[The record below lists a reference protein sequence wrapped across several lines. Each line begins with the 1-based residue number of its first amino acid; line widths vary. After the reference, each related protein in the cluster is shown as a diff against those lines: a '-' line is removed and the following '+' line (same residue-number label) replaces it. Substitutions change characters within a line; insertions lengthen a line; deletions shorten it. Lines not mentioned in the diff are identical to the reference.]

1 MKLSIKS
8 LWSKSGKVDKAFAL
22 FLFVYLLSL
31 VAWPDTGFEGIV
43 AFVTFCLGAWIALR
57 LLRIGLR
64 KLTWRLRNRL
74 IVAYA
79 FIAVLP
85 ILLVLTLVGLGAY
98 MLAGQVA
105 VYLVR
110 SELDR
115 RLVSLR
121 SVAEHATDSPS
132 DIRVIDATEQQHF
145 PGLIL
150 WTSQNGASQEWPPE
164 EDVSLPETLPVNS
177 SGFASRDGRYYA
189 WADVVVGNEKG
200 SGADATHTPFSQ
212 RAGAGVGRL
221 LLLKAGHCRVG
232 DGPPGEPTEDSD

>member
-1 MKLSIKS
+1 M
-8 LWSKSGKVDKAFAL
+8 VAL
-22 FLFVYLLSL
+22 ALYLILRF
-31 VAWPDTGFEGIV
+31 AWPDSGLEAFV
-43 AFVTFCLGAWIALR
+43 AFVTYVLGAWISLR

-74 IVAYA
+74 MVAYL

-115 RLVSLR
+115 RLIALR
-121 SVAEHATDSPS
+121 SVADDLNASPAA
-132 DIRVIDATEQQHF
+132 IQRVDEAQQRQF

-150 WTSQNGASQEWPPE
+150 WTARNDAIEEWPADA
-164 EDVSLPETLPVNS
+164 DVSWPAGLPVNAEWIRIAPGTLLRLGGYRRRQS
-177 SGFASRDGRYYA
+177 ADSG
-189 WADVVVGNEKG
+189 V
-200 SGADATHTPFSQ
+200 DAAHPPFSE

-221 LLLKAGHCRVG
+221 LLSCSANTVTSGSVRASRKPRCAGA
-232 DGPPGEPTEDSD
+232 PPRLARESKRSFG

>member
-132 DIRVIDATEQQHF
+132 DIRVIDATRAATFSWIDFVDVAEWSE
-145 PGLIL
+145 PGVAARR
-150 WTSQNGASQEWPPE
+150 GREFARDAAREFEW
-164 EDVSLPETLPVNS
+164 VRFARRTLLRL
-177 SGFASRDGRYYA
+177 GGRR
-189 WADVVVGNEKG
+189 GG
-200 SGADATHTPFSQ
+200 
-212 RAGAGVGRL
+212 
-221 LLLKAGHCRVG
+221 
-232 DGPPGEPTEDSD
+232 